1 MPDVNGSKGGCWA
14 RERRNTGL
22 TERQYTAAVKSNSL
36 DSVAKALSKLDNVFK
51 TDAKLGEIM
60 QAPTLSAEDKS
71 QIIAELQKHVGGADK
86 TVKNFL
92 ETLAENNRLALLQ
105 GVCAKFDTLMGASRG
120 EVEMTVT
127 SASVRTR
134 QPP

>member
-1 MPDVNGSKGGCWA
+1 MLGAIKEEHWTNVS
-14 RERRNTGL
+14 
-22 TERQYTAAVKSNSL
+22 QYTAAVKSNSL
-36 DSVAKALSKLDNVFK
+36 DSVAKSLAKLDNVFR

-60 QAPTLSAEDKS
+60 QAPTLSADDKS
-71 QIIAELQKHVGGADK
+71 QIIAELQKHTGGADK

-134 QPP
+134 TTP